1 MSNYVDFFRFSDQY
15 EDVFYEDGRYLYACA
30 EPFNRAYYL
39 AVREYSILSNGELI
53 RFDCSGADVNYL
65 ESLEPAPVEIA
76 KRIIDNETSI
86 IYELETVA

>member
-15 EDVFYEDGRYLYACA
+15 EYVFCEDGRYLYACA

-65 ESLEPAPVEIA
+65 ESLKPAPVEIA